1 MFYFLC
7 SFLVGRALNCSL
19 GDWALVLLPGN
30 LETRSSLS
38 AGRILLHWDGAV
50 FHAAAEPLVCEHEWK
65 FCMVW
70 STNKNQQDL
79 SLGDVGVPLRGQ
91 NSDLCCMDCLYVL
104 HSESPA
110 EMFME

>member
-1 MFYFLC
+1 M
-7 SFLVGRALNCSL
+7 VGRALNCSL